1 MTHWWEIASEDQ
13 AASVARPRAVAYYR
27 HSAQDRQENS
37 IPIQRDHVRE
47 WAEKNGVEIIT
58 EFKDAGKSGLNAE
71 GRPAFTEMMDEWVKK
86 RSDFQYVLCLDV
98 SRWGR
103 FQDIDLSAQYSA
115 ECKRNGKLVVYTTI
129 GIPQANNPLY
139 PVYIHMERFRAA
151 EYSKE
156 LSKKVWDGCVKI
168 SQQGYWAGGSP
179 PYGLHRLLLDERREP
194 LHVLAPGQR
203 KGIQNQR
210 VTLVMGDPAEVAVIR
225 RIFYEFVER
234 RYSEFLI
241 AERLNADGIL
251 SGKGVHWTA
260 GMIVYRLRN
269 EKYRGTI
276 VYNRTSQKL
285 KTPRHANPPAE
296 WVRTPE
302 AFEGIIAPEQFD
314 RGQEILAERRRKYQ
328 TDVMFAQLE
337 LLHQQFGL
345 LHPSLIRLLEDA
357 PSPGTFAHRFG
368 GMDHAFQQIYREP
381 CDKARELVHDRIRQQ
396 IPAVLPYSD
405 FLVLDQKLTVSVQ
418 PAVPVPSG
426 YAAYWPFRPDTRN
439 VIDIT
444 LGVLL
449 SDPDEFEILGYVALP
464 RCVNGS
470 RPLRIGSTS
479 SQTELFG
486 RCDLEFLQ
494 QLL

>member
-1 MTHWWEIASEDQ
+1 
-13 AASVARPRAVAYYR
+13 
-27 HSAQDRQENS
+27 
-37 IPIQRDHVRE
+37 
-47 WAEKNGVEIIT
+47 
-58 EFKDAGKSGLNAE
+58 
-71 GRPAFTEMMDEWVKK
+71 
-86 RSDFQYVLCLDV
+86 
-98 SRWGR
+98 
-103 FQDIDLSAQYSA
+103 
-115 ECKRNGKLVVYTTI
+115 
-129 GIPQANNPLY
+129 
-139 PVYIHMERFRAA
+139 
-151 EYSKE
+151 
-156 LSKKVWDGCVKI
+156 
-168 SQQGYWAGGSP
+168 
-179 PYGLHRLLLDERREP
+179 
-194 LHVLAPGQR
+194 
-203 KGIQNQR
+203 
-210 VTLVMGDPAEVAVIR
+210 MGDPAEVAVVR

-285 KTPRHANPPAE
+285 KTPRHANPSE
-296 WVRTPE
+296 QWVRTPE

-314 RGQEILAERRRKYQ
+314 RAQEIFAERRRKYQ
-328 TDVMFAQLE
+328 TDAMFAQLE

-345 LHPSLIRLLEDA
+345 LHPSLIRLLEDS

-381 CDKARELVHDRIRQQ
+381 RDKARELVHDRIRQQ

-418 PAVPVPSG
+418 PAVPVASG
-426 YAAYWPFRPDTRN
+426 YATYWPFRPDTRR

-464 RCVNGS
+464 RWLAGS
-470 RPLRIGSTS
+470 RSLKIGSTS
-479 SQTELFG
+479 SRTEMFG
-486 RCDLEFLQ
+486 RASLDFLQ